1 MLRLSVR
8 LIQLIRIRL
17 IGAYHENL
25 LAQAFFMA
33 DEEKPS
39 TLQVPLPAELFG
51 MVKGI
56 AAIAVVDR
64 DALVAH
70 WLREITKQDDGLT
83 QAQLQKKYNFLP
95 KPKRE
100 KR

>member
-1 MLRLSVR
+1 
-8 LIQLIRIRL
+8 
-17 IGAYHENL
+17 
-25 LAQAFFMA
+25 MA

-39 TLQVPLPAELFG
+39 TLQVPLPADLFG

-64 DALVAH
+64 DALVAY
-70 WLREITKQDDGLT
+70 WLTEITKQDDGLT
-83 QAQLQKKYNFLP
+83 QAQLKKKYSFLP